1 MRTFGGSFDCGTR
14 FEGSVDVVVTSRER
28 VRFAPLVGDVMQ
40 VSGDDSG
47 VLPVIPSGIRV
58 STITSVSTF
67 ITTGQ
72 KVL

>member
-1 MRTFGGSFDCGTR
+1 
-14 FEGSVDVVVTSRER
+14 
-28 VRFAPLVGDVMQ
+28 MQ